1 MSTFLTDNISVS
13 VQPKYEKLHS
23 SPTKGTYVFSYQV
36 DVENQG
42 DQVVQLLSRHWF
54 IFDSDGSYS
63 EVKGEGV
70 IGEQPIIHPAQKHS
84 YQSFCNL
91 KTDIG
96 MMWGSYLMKETIS
109 GRLFEVAIPE
119 FQLITPMRLN

>member
-1 MSTFLTDNISVS
+1 MPKFLTDNINVS
-13 VQPKYEKLHS
+13 VRPFYENEHS
-23 SPTKGTYVFSYQV
+23 LPTKGRFLFSYHIE
-36 DVENQG
+36 VENQG
-42 DQVVQLLSRHWF
+42 DLTVQLLSRHWY

-70 IGEQPIIHPAQKHS
+70 VGEQPVIHPNQSHS

-96 MMWGSYLMKETIS
+96 MMWGSYLMKEVET

-119 FQLITPMRLN
+119 FQLIASMRLN